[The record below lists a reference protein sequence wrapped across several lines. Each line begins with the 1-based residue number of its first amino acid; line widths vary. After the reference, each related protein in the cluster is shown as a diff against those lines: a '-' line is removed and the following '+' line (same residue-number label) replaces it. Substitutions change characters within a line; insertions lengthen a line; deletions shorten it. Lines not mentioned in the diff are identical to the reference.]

1 MAAQYSDKQQNRQT
15 MIRQILF
22 LLLISTT
29 SLAFGQQGT
38 DFVILRP
45 TNDAA
50 KPDTVFGQ
58 IIFPKNGVVTFAK
71 ILTTNGKK
79 KFHPNKAI
87 GFKYGDRYFA
97 SVPYT
102 NGHVYA
108 ERLINGP
115 IELCYYSTEIQNTKY
130 QGGAAGGLLGGT
142 AISLTSF
149 YYVKSNKSQDYMSVP
164 HSKKKLIE
172 KIGFIFEDNDSVYKQ
187 LVDEDFKTWQI
198 PELVR
203 KYNDKQ

>member
-15 MIRQILF
+15 MKRQILL
-22 LLLISTT
+22 LLLILVT
-29 SLAFGQQGT
+29 SFVFGQQET
-38 DFVILRP
+38 DYVILRP
-45 TNDAA
+45 TKDSA
-50 KPDTVFGQ
+50 KIDTVFGQ
-58 IIFPKNGVVTFAK
+58 IIFPKNGVVISAK

-115 IELCYYSTEIQNTKY
+115 IELCYYTTEIPNTKHP
-130 QGGAAGGLLGGT
+130 GGAVGGLLGGT

-149 YYVKSNKSQDYMSVP
+149 YYVKSDKTQDYMSVP
-164 HSKKKLIE
+164 HSKKKIIE
-172 KIGFIFEDNDSVYKQ
+172 KIGFIFEDNETVYKKIMN
-187 LVDEDFKTWQI
+187 EDFKTWQL

-203 KYNDKQ
+203 KYNEK